1 MSKMIGSCMRANL
14 YIVSAP
20 SGSGKTTLL
29 QRLLPTFSDLR
40 FSVSHTTRQ
49 PRTGEK
55 DGVDYFFVN
64 RSEFLGMIDRGSF
77 LEWAEYYG
85 QLYGTAYE
93 FVDHH
98 LKAGCDVILDIDVQ
112 GARQVKSRIP
122 EAIAVFI
129 LPPSYSELE
138 RRLRSRRLESDEA
151 IHRRLEIAKSEI
163 PYYRDYDYIVINEV
177 LENSI
182 RLLESI
188 VRSGHAMPSRQQSR
202 IEEIIASFG
211 GSA

>member
-1 MSKMIGSCMRANL
+1 MRANL

-29 QRLLPTFSDLR
+29 QRLLPVFSDLR

-49 PRTGEK
+49 PRGEEK
-55 DGVDYFFVN
+55 NGVDYFFVD
-64 RSEFLGMIDRGSF
+64 RDEFVGMVDRGEF

-85 QLYGTAYE
+85 QLYGTSHR
-93 FVDHH
+93 FVDQQ
-98 LKAGCDVILDIDVQ
+98 LAAGCDVILDIDVQ
-112 GARQVKSRIP
+112 GARQVKARIP
-122 EAIAVFI
+122 GAIAVFI
-129 LPPSYSELE
+129 LPPSYAELE

-182 RLLESI
+182 QLLESI
-188 VRSGHAMPSRQQSR
+188 VRSGHAVPSRQQAR

-211 GSA
+211 GTA

>member
-1 MSKMIGSCMRANL
+1 MRANV

-29 QRLLPTFSDLR
+29 HNLLRTFQDLK

-49 PRTGEK
+49 PRTGER
-55 DGVDYFFVN
+55 DGVDYFFT
-64 RSEFLGMIDRGSF
+64 DREKFKEMAARGEF

-85 QLYGTAYE
+85 QFYGTSRA
-93 FVDHH
+93 FVEEH
-98 LKAGCDVILDIDVQ
+98 LAAGCDVILDIDVN
-112 GARQVKSRIP
+112 GAGQVKSRIQ
-122 EAIAVFI
+122 EATSVFI
-129 LPPSYSELE
+129 LPPSFAELE

-163 PYYRDYDYIVINEV
+163 PFYRDYDYIVVNDI
-177 LENSI
+177 LDNSI
-182 RLLESI
+182 QTLEAI
-188 VRSGHAMPSRQQSR
+188 VRATRARSTRQQAK

-211 GSA
+211 GTA

>member
-1 MSKMIGSCMRANL
+1 MRANL

-29 QRLLPTFSDLR
+29 QRLLPSFSDLR
-40 FSVSHTTRQ
+40 FSISHTTRQ
-49 PRTGEK
+49 PRTGETN
-55 DGVDYFFVN
+55 GVDYFFVD
-64 RSEFLGMIDRGSF
+64 RPEFLSMVDRGAF

-85 QLYGTAYE
+85 QLYGTSHH
-93 FVDHH
+93 FVEQH
-98 LKAGCDVILDIDVQ
+98 LSEGCDVILDIDVQ

-129 LPPSYSELE
+129 LPPSFAELE

-151 IHRRLEIAKSEI
+151 IHRRLEIAKGEI
-163 PYYRDYDYIVINEV
+163 PYYRDYDYIVVNEV
-177 LENSI
+177 LEKSI
-182 RLLESI
+182 QLLESI
-188 VRSGHAMPSRQQSR
+188 VRSGHALPSRQQVR
-202 IEEIIASFG
+202 IEEIISSFG

>member
-1 MSKMIGSCMRANL
+1 MRANL

-29 QRLLPTFSDLR
+29 QRLLPSFSDLR
-40 FSVSHTTRQ
+40 FSISHTTRQ
-49 PRTGEK
+49 PRTGETH
-55 DGVDYFFVN
+55 GVDYFFVD
-64 RSEFLGMIDRGSF
+64 RPEFLSMVDRGAF

-85 QLYGTAYE
+85 QLYGTAHH
-93 FVDHH
+93 FVEQQ
-98 LKAGCDVILDIDVQ
+98 LSEGCDVILDIDVQ

-129 LPPSYSELE
+129 LPPSFSELE

-151 IHRRLEIAKSEI
+151 IHRRLEIAKGEI

-182 RLLESI
+182 QLLESI
-188 VRSGHAMPSRQQSR
+188 VRSGHAVPSRQQAR

>member
-1 MSKMIGSCMRANL
+1 VRANL

-29 QRLLPTFSDLR
+29 QHLLPTFSDLR

-55 DGVDYFFVN
+55 NGVDYFFVD
-64 RSEFLGMIDRGSF
+64 RPEFLSMVDCGAF

-85 QLYGTAYE
+85 QLYGTAHA
-93 FVDHH
+93 FVDQQ
-98 LKAGCDVILDIDVQ
+98 LAAGFDVILDIDVQ
-112 GARQVKSRIP
+112 GARQVKTRIP
-122 EAIAVFI
+122 DAVAVFI

-163 PYYRDYDYIVINEV
+163 PYYGDYDYIVINEV

-182 RLLESI
+182 LLLESI
-188 VRSGHAMPSRQQSR
+188 VRSRHAVPSRQQAR

-211 GSA
+211 GTA

>member
-1 MSKMIGSCMRANL
+1 MRANL

-29 QRLLPTFSDLR
+29 QRLLPSFSDLR
-40 FSVSHTTRQ
+40 FSISHTTRQ
-49 PRTGEK
+49 PRTGETN
-55 DGVDYFFVN
+55 GVDYFFVD
-64 RSEFLGMIDRGSF
+64 RPQFLSMVDRGAF

-85 QLYGTAYE
+85 QLYGTSHH
-93 FVDHH
+93 FVEEQ
-98 LKAGCDVILDIDVQ
+98 LSEGCDVILDIDVQ

-129 LPPSYSELE
+129 LPPSFAELE

-151 IHRRLEIAKSEI
+151 IHRRLEIAKGEI

-182 RLLESI
+182 QLLESI
-188 VRSGHAMPSRQQSR
+188 VRSGHAVPSRQQVR

-211 GSA
+211 GTA